1 MATKE
6 IGVTKFTV
14 EQQAKLE
21 RLVEFNEDGGF
32 SILGDVEGNIFG
44 NVRGNI
50 WDNVLGDIV
59 GNVKGYVGGDVEGNV
74 LGNVLGD
81 IRGNVIGYDLRYCRK
96 HLLGNGE
103 EKNDG

>member
-1 MATKE
+1 MM
-6 IGVTKFTV
+6 TKFTL

-44 NVRGNI
+44 NVHGNI
-50 WDNVLGDIV
+50 WDD
-59 GNVKGYVGGDVEGNV
+59 
-74 LGNVLGD
+74 VLGD

-103 EKNDG
+103 EKHDG